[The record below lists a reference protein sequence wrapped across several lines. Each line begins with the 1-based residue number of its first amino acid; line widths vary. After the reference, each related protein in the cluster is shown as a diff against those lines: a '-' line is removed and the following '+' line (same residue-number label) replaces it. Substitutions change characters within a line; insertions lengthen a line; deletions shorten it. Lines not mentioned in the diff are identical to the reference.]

1 MSYVSTVIPGIS
13 CTAQEQYQE
22 TETYQDEVIIKP
34 GGLFR
39 KAITEMQIKTRTVT
53 KTRTVER
60 RLDALRDDIYDA
72 FDKLIISIDFC
83 KIPAGQFMMGEKGSQ
98 RQVTIDKDF
107 YLGKYPVTQ
116 AQWQA
121 VRGNNPSHFKG
132 APNLPV
138 ESVSWNDCQEFCK
151 KLNQQA
157 GHELYRM
164 PTEAEWE
171 YACRASTTSPFAFS
185 ETITPAFVNFS
196 GNKRRETLPVGSLK
210 LANAFGLFD
219 MHGNVWEWCQDW
231 YGEYSSDPIANPR
244 GPSTGKSR
252 VVRGGSWVD
261 DSNSCRSA
269 IRSGISPVT
278 RSIYVGFR
286 VAVSTPTP

>member
-171 YACRASTTSPFAFS
+171 YACRAGSTGDYCFGDDFNKLDEYGWSR
-185 ETITPAFVNFS
+185 NNS
-196 GNKRRETLPVGSLK
+196 GTHPVGQLK
-210 LANAFGLFD
+210 PNAWGLYD
-219 MHGNVWEWCQDW
+219 VHGNVLE
-231 YGEYSSDPIANPR
+231 
-244 GPSTGKSR
+244 
-252 VVRGGSWVD
+252 
-261 DSNSCRSA
+261 
-269 IRSGISPVT
+269 
-278 RSIYVGFR
+278 
-286 VAVSTPTP
+286 